1 MPATRQRPH
10 FVAIAERGLS
20 RNWRSTGALVFLS
33 LLGIAQARAET
44 RQCRLPD
51 LHTVGEERAIGA
63 NDLMRLRDFGGLGLG
78 NAPAPFA
85 LSPDRRFAALQLR
98 QADPATDSYCT
109 ALVLMPVR
117 GGGKP
122 YIIDDAGMIIAS
134 TSTRY
139 GVTHLPLGT
148 PKPALI
154 VWNPVGRLLAY
165 TKSFPDRSEI
175 WIHDLVGLK
184 SRRLSSSPVDVE
196 ALSWSDDGERL
207 LYASRRDLP
216 AARDAIMA
224 EGRSGFRYDGRFWP
238 LSSDMPL
245 PSADV
250 PLIDQSLDAITGQTQ
265 PFRPSDK
272 LALHPAVQ
280 WPSASVAFAQRGSRT
295 AWSAPAD
302 EGIDTPS
309 RLQIRMGNK
318 PLPCR
323 TASCSGVNS
332 LWWSDDGRTLYFQRR
347 TGVGNSL
354 TEFFAWV
361 PGRNVP
367 RRLLSTTDALFGCQ
381 YAGDEIICAQEASN
395 TPRLLVAISIRDGAR
410 RLLLDP
416 NPEYAALEPGTV
428 RRLEWRND
436 AGVAAFGD
444 LVLPPRYTPGHRLP
458 LVIVQYQSRG
468 FLRGGTGDEYPIQ
481 ALAARGFAVLSFN
494 RPQWRPATD
503 EPLNEKEYLRQS
515 MHGFADRR
523 DVLSSLRQVIRQLDL
538 EGLIDPLRVAITGQ
552 SDGAVTATFAL
563 ANSTLFS
570 AAILSTCCE
579 SESGLEISGE
589 ALDNFYIGIGYPAT
603 RASGKPFWRVA
614 SLVDAPDARPVPLLI
629 QAASSEFRMG
639 LATYR
644 DLRRRGWPIEMYI
657 YPDEGHVK
665 LHPAHRAAI
674 YDRNIQWLEEQLN
687 PLPATPGG

>member
-1 MPATRQRPH
+1 MPATSQRPH
-10 FVAIAERGLS
+10 YVAITKTGPS

-139 GVTHLPLGT
+139 GVTELPLGT

-154 VWNPVGRLLAY
+154 AWNPVGRLLAY

-216 AARDAIMA
+216 AARDAIVA
-224 EGRSGFRYDGRFWP
+224 EGRSGFRYDSRFWP
-238 LSSDMPL
+238 LSSDIPL

-250 PLIDQSLDAITGQTQ
+250 PLIDQSLDAGTGKTL
-265 PFRPSDK
+265 PFRPSDR

-309 RLQIRMGNK
+309 RLQIRIVA
-318 PLPCR
+318 R
-323 TASCSGVNS
+323 H
-332 LWWSDDGRTLYFQRR
+332 RR
-347 TGVGNSL
+347 
-354 TEFFAWV
+354 
-361 PGRNVP
+361 
-367 RRLLSTTDALFGCQ
+367 
-381 YAGDEIICAQEASN
+381 
-395 TPRLLVAISIRDGAR
+395 
-410 RLLLDP
+410 
-416 NPEYAALEPGTV
+416 
-428 RRLEWRND
+428 
-436 AGVAAFGD
+436 
-444 LVLPPRYTPGHRLP
+444 
-458 LVIVQYQSRG
+458 
-468 FLRGGTGDEYPIQ
+468 
-481 ALAARGFAVLSFN
+481 
-494 RPQWRPATD
+494 
-503 EPLNEKEYLRQS
+503 
-515 MHGFADRR
+515 
-523 DVLSSLRQVIRQLDL
+523 
-538 EGLIDPLRVAITGQ
+538 
-552 SDGAVTATFAL
+552 
-563 ANSTLFS
+563 
-570 AAILSTCCE
+570 
-579 SESGLEISGE
+579 
-589 ALDNFYIGIGYPAT
+589 
-603 RASGKPFWRVA
+603 
-614 SLVDAPDARPVPLLI
+614 
-629 QAASSEFRMG
+629 
-639 LATYR
+639 
-644 DLRRRGWPIEMYI
+644 
-657 YPDEGHVK
+657 
-665 LHPAHRAAI
+665 
-674 YDRNIQWLEEQLN
+674 
-687 PLPATPGG
+687 